1 MAKEPNLKINVGA
14 NTSDFEKGAKSV
26 KQGLRDLDKTTAS
39 AMDSIGKA
47 FGVNTGKVGQFTSA
61 LTGLGQKLSEC
72 GNAGVAA
79 FGNILKSIGPIGGA
93 LAGLGISAA
102 VAGFRELQKEA
113 DAFKNTVEGANIELA
128 TAAYVDTYR
137 QVLRDMSGETGKT
150 MANFMSSLAKFGGEF
165 KAIISD
171 YFTSGAF
178 FNPMGAAAN
187 AGETQRY
194 KVAAENAEKAERI
207 SNQIYELERRRKEQA
222 VDLAKLNDEIAAKM
236 LVAKDAT
243 ASTAEREDAIYKIE
257 LMLSQKRAMTVD
269 LETRLADLYRERSKL
284 ATDGVAAADAT
295 LAQDTRQYEVGRA
308 ITQEET
314 ALLRVKNSIGK
325 ASEAEIARMNKL
337 LEQQKQLQ
345 ESIAATRARW
355 ADMAEALSGLS
366 GVSAPNFPGVSGPS
380 LSIVPRQ
387 EDVELFK
394 ETLTAQLG
402 DFRIGIGIEANTDQI
417 HNLTKEVE
425 ALLESSF
432 VRTGEIIGNLVG
444 TLAGGG
450 NAWADFKNAALSAF
464 GDMAIAVGK
473 IAIQVGVADMGIQM
487 ALESGQ
493 WYLAVAAG
501 TALVA
506 LGSAV
511 KSSLAAVAS
520 GDYSAAGGG
529 YSSAGVSGG
538 TGSNYETREVNVYV
552 TGTLEADGDKLITV
566 INNANKKNYYTK

>member
-1 MAKEPNLKINVGA
+1 MAKDPNMKIIIGA
-14 NTSDFEKGAKSV
+14 DTGDFEKGAKSV

-113 DAFKNTVEGANIELA
+113 DAFKQTVEGANIEMA

-178 FNPMGAAAN
+178 INPMGTAQSQAAK
-187 AGETQRY
+187 Y
-194 KVAAENAEKAERI
+194 PVAEENARKAEEL

-295 LAQDTRQYEVGRA
+295 LAQDTRKYEVGRA

-345 ESIAATRARW
+345 ASIAATRSRW

-380 LSIVPRQ
+380 LSILPRQ

-402 DFRIGIGIEANTDQI
+402 NFRIGIGIEANTDQI

-520 GDYSAAGGG
+520 GNYSAAGGG

-566 INNANKKNYYTK
+566 INNTNKKNYYLK

>member
-14 NTSDFEKGAKSV
+14 DTADFEKGAKLV

-39 AMDSIGKA
+39 AMDSVGKA
-47 FGVNTGKVGQFTSA
+47 FGVNIAQVGQFTSA

-79 FGNILKSIGPIGGA
+79 FGNILKSIGPVGGA

-113 DAFKNTVEGANIELA
+113 DAFKKTVEGANIEMT

-137 QVLRDMSGETGKT
+137 QVLRDMSGETGKS
-150 MANFMSSLAKFGGEF
+150 MANISSSLAKFGGEF

-178 FNPMGAAAN
+178 FNPMGTARSQ
-187 AGETQRY
+187 AGKY
-194 KVAAENAEKAERI
+194 PVAEENARKAEEL
-207 SNQIYELERRRKEQA
+207 SKQIYELERRRKEQA
-222 VDLAKLNDEIAAKM
+222 VELAKLNDDIAVKM
-236 LVAKDAT
+236 QVAKDAA

-257 LMLSQKRAMTVD
+257 LMLAQKRAMTAD
-269 LETRLADLYRERSKL
+269 LEARLADLYRERSGL
-284 ATDGVAAADAT
+284 ATDDVAAADAT
-295 LAQDTRQYEVGRA
+295 LAQEARKYEVGRA

-345 ESIAATRARW
+345 EIIAATRSKW
-355 ADMAEALSGLS
+355 ADMAESLSGVS

-380 LSIVPRQ
+380 LSIIPRQ
-387 EDVELFK
+387 EDVQLFK

-402 DFRIGIGIEANTDQI
+402 DFRVGIGIEANTDQI
-417 HNLTKEVE
+417 HDLTKEVE
-425 ALLESSF
+425 SLLESSF

-487 ALESGQ
+487 ALDSGQ

-511 KSSLAAVAS
+511 KSSLSAVAS

-529 YSSAGVSGG
+529 YSGGYSGSSGG
-538 TGSNYETREVNVYV
+538 GDYETREVNVYV
-552 TGTLEADGDKLITV
+552 TGTLEADGDKLVTV
-566 INNANKKNYYTK
+566 INNTNKKNYYTK

>member
-14 NTSDFEKGAKSV
+14 DTSDFEKGAKTV
-26 KQGLRDLDKTTAS
+26 KQGLKDLDKTGSQALS
-39 AMDSIGKA
+39 SLGEA

-61 LTGLGQKLSEC
+61 LTGLGQKFSEC

-79 FGNILKSIGPIGGA
+79 FGNILKSIGPVGGA

-113 DAFKNTVEGANIELA
+113 DAFKQTVEGANIEMA
-128 TAAYVDTYR
+128 TAAYVDTFR
-137 QVLRDMSGETGKT
+137 QVLRDFNGDTAKAMAEAESSWKKTWGELR
-150 MANFMSSLAKFGGEF
+150 AVV
-165 KAIISD
+165 SD
-171 YFTSGAF
+171 YFVSGKF
-178 FNPMGAAAN
+178 LNPAGRAASSVEQYRT
-187 AGETQRY
+187 AGESAT
-194 KVAAENAEKAERI
+194 KAEQI
-207 SNQIYELERRRKEQA
+207 TNQIYELERKRKEQA
-222 VDLAKLNDEIAAKM
+222 VQLAELNADIAEQ
-236 LVAKDAT
+236 LQVAKDKSADVV
-243 ASTAEREDAIYKIE
+243 ARNEALYKVE
-257 LMLSQKRAMTVD
+257 LMLSQKRALSVD
-269 LETRLADLYRERSKL
+269 LEERLAELYKERSSYASDSL
-284 ATDGVAAADAT
+284 AEADAV
-295 LAQDTRQYEVGRA
+295 LAQDARAKEVKRA

-314 ALLRVKNSIGK
+314 SLLRIKNAIGQ
-325 ASEAEIARMNKL
+325 ASDAEIARMNKL
-337 LEQQKQLQ
+337 LEQQKLLQ
-345 ESIAATRARW
+345 AQADAVRSKW
-355 ADMAEALSGLS
+355 AGMAEALSQLS
-366 GVSAPNFPGVSGPS
+366 GVTAPTFTGVTGPS
-380 LSIVPRQ
+380 LSILPRQ

-417 HNLTKEVE
+417 HKLTKEVE
-425 ALLESSF
+425 SLLESSF

-493 WYLAVAAG
+493 WYLAIAAG

-511 KSSLAAVAS
+511 KSSLSAIAS

-529 YSSAGVSGG
+529 YSSAGYASGSG
-538 TGSNYETREVNVYV
+538 NGYETREVKVYV
-552 TGTLEADGDKLITV
+552 EGSLEADGDKLVAV
-566 INNANKKNYYTK
+566 INQTNKKNYYLK

>member
-1 MAKEPNLKINVGA
+1 M
-14 NTSDFEKGAKSV
+14 
-26 KQGLRDLDKTTAS
+26 TT
-39 AMDSIGKA
+39 
-47 FGVNTGKVGQFTSA
+47 
-61 LTGLGQKLSEC
+61 
-72 GNAGVAA
+72 
-79 FGNILKSIGPIGGA
+79 
-93 LAGLGISAA
+93 
-102 VAGFRELQKEA
+102 
-113 DAFKNTVEGANIELA
+113 
-128 TAAYVDTYR
+128 
-137 QVLRDMSGETGKT
+137 
-150 MANFMSSLAKFGGEF
+150 
-165 KAIISD
+165 
-171 YFTSGAF
+171 
-178 FNPMGAAAN
+178 AAN
-187 AGETQRY
+187 AR
-194 KVAAENAEKAERI
+194 KAEEL

-366 GVSAPNFPGVSGPS
+366 GVSLPSFPGASAPS

-538 TGSNYETREVNVYV
+538 TGSNYETREVKVYV

-566 INNANKKNYYTK
+566 INNTNKKNYYLK

>member
-1 MAKEPNLKINVGA
+1 MKIIIGA
-14 NTSDFEKGAKSV
+14 DTGDFEKGAKSV

-47 FGVNTGKVGQFTSA
+47 FGVNTGKVSQMTSA
-61 LTGLGQKLSEC
+61 LTGLGAKLSEC
-72 GNAGVAA
+72 GNAGVKA
-79 FGNILKSIGPIGGA
+79 FGEILKSIGPLEAAIAGIG
-93 LAGLGISAA
+93 LSAA

-113 DAFKNTVEGANIELA
+113 DAFKQTVEGANIELA

-150 MANFMSSLAKFGGEF
+150 VSNIFSSLAKFGGEF

-178 FNPMGAAAN
+178 INPMGTAQSQ
-187 AGETQRY
+187 AGKY
-194 KVAAENAEKAERI
+194 PVAEENARKAEEL
-207 SNQIYELERRRKEQA
+207 SNRIYELERRRKEQS

-236 LVAKDAT
+236 LIAKDAT
-243 ASTAEREDAIYKIE
+243 ASIAEREDAIYKIE

-269 LETRLADLYRERSKL
+269 LETSLADLYRERSKL
-284 ATDGVAAADAT
+284 ATDDVAAADAT
-295 LAQDTRQYEVGRA
+295 IAQEARKYEVGRA

-325 ASEAEIARMNKL
+325 ATDAEIARMNKL
-337 LEQQKQLQ
+337 LEQQRQIQ
-345 ESIAATRARW
+345 ESVAATRARW
-355 ADMAEALSGLS
+355 ADMAEALSGISAAS
-366 GVSAPNFPGVSGPS
+366 GASFPGVTAPS
-380 LSIVPRQ
+380 LSILPRQ

-394 ETLTAQLG
+394 ETFTAQLG
-402 DFRIGIGIEANTDQI
+402 DFTIGVGIKADVGQV
-417 HNLTKEVE
+417 HNITKEVVS
-425 ALLESSF
+425 LVESATI
-432 VRTGEIIGNLVG
+432 RTSEILGGLVG
-444 TLAGGG
+444 SLVRGGDAFG
-450 NAWADFKNAALSAF
+450 DFKNAALSAF

-473 IAIQVGVADMGIQM
+473 IAIQVGLADAGIEA
-487 ALESGQ
+487 ALSSGQ

-511 KSSLAAVAS
+511 KSSLSAVAS

-529 YSSAGVSGG
+529 YSGGYSSGG
-538 TGSNYETREVNVYV
+538 NNGNYETREVNVYV

-566 INNANKKNYYTK
+566 INNTNKKNYYLK